1 MRVMVTGGAG
11 YIGSHTLVELLTEGH
26 QAFVIDNLSNGHEEA
41 LSRVKQLANK
51 DFGFVKGDIRDGE
64 ALDKAFLEFKP
75 EAVIHFAGL
84 KAVGESVEQPLTYYE
99 NNVGGSVELLKAMDA
114 HDCRKIVFSSSAT
127 VYGTPQYLPLDEDH
141 PVAPVNPYGQTKL
154 MVENILNDW
163 AQDGRSA
170 TALRYFHPVGA
181 HVSGRIG
188 EDPHG
193 IPNNLMPYIAQV
205 AIGKLEALQIFGD
218 DYETRDG
225 TGERDYIHV
234 TDLAKAHLAALDAML
249 GQSGFEVYNIGTGT
263 GATVKELLAA
273 YETAC
278 GHKLAFE
285 VTGRRSGDVA
295 SSVAS
300 PKKANERLHWFA
312 NLSIDEATSS
322 SWQWQSQNPDGYA
335 I

>member
-1 MRVMVTGGAG
+1 MRVLVTGGAG

-26 QAFVIDNLSNGHEEA
+26 EAFVIDNLSNGHEEA

-51 DFGFVKGDIRDGE
+51 DFGFVKVDIRDGE

-99 NNVGGSVELLKAMDA
+99 NNVAGSVELLKAMDK
-114 HDCRKIVFSSSAT
+114 HGCKKIVFSSSAT

-154 MVENILNDW
+154 MVENILKDW
-163 AQDGRSA
+163 AHDGRSA
-170 TALRYFHPVGA
+170 TALRYFNPVGA

-188 EDPHG
+188 EDPHD

-300 PKKANERLHWFA
+300 PKKANERLHWVA

>member
-1 MRVMVTGGAG
+1 MRVLVTGGAV

-26 QAFVIDNLSNGHEEA
+26 EAFVIDNLSNGHEEA

-51 DFGFVKGDIRDGE
+51 DFGFVMGDIRDRD
-64 ALDKAFLEFKP
+64 ALDEAFAEFKP

-99 NNVGGSVELLKAMDA
+99 NNVAGSVELLKAMDA
-114 HDCRKIVFSSSAT
+114 HDCKKIVFSSSAT
-127 VYGTPQYLPLDEDH
+127 VYGAPQYLPLDEDH
-141 PVAPVNPYGQTKL
+141 PAAPVNPYGQTKL
-154 MVENILNDW
+154 MVENILKDW
-163 AQDGRSA
+163 AHDGRSA
-170 TALRYFHPVGA
+170 TALRYFNPVGA

-188 EDPHG
+188 EDPHD

-300 PKKANERLHWFA
+300 PKKANERLHWVA

>member
-1 MRVMVTGGAG
+1 MRVLVTGGAV

-26 QAFVIDNLSNGHEEA
+26 EAFVIDNLSNGHEEA

-51 DFGFVKGDIRDGE
+51 DFGFVMGDIRDRD
-64 ALDKAFLEFKP
+64 ALDEAFAEFKP

-99 NNVGGSVELLKAMDA
+99 NNVAGSVELLKAMDA
-114 HDCRKIVFSSSAT
+114 HDCKKIVFFSSAT
-127 VYGTPQYLPLDEDH
+127 VYGAPQYLPLDEDH
-141 PVAPVNPYGQTKL
+141 PAAPVNPYGQTKL
-154 MVENILNDW
+154 MVENILKDW
-163 AQDGRSA
+163 AHDGRSA
-170 TALRYFHPVGA
+170 TALRYFNPVGA

-188 EDPHG
+188 EDPHD

-300 PKKANERLHWFA
+300 PKKANERLHWVA

>member
-1 MRVMVTGGAG
+1 MRVLVTGGAG
-11 YIGSHTLVELLTEGH
+11 YIGSHTLLELLTEGH
-26 QAFVIDNLSNGHEEA
+26 EAFVIDNLSNGHEEA

-51 DFGFVKGDIRDGE
+51 DFRFLPGDIRDSE
-64 ALDKAFLEFKP
+64 ALDKAFAAFKP

-99 NNVGGSVELLKAMDA
+99 NNVAGSVELLKAMDA
-114 HDCRKIVFSSSAT
+114 HECKKIVFSSSAT
-127 VYGTPQYLPLDEDH
+127 VYGTPQYLPLDEAH

-154 MVENILNDW
+154 MVENILRDW
-163 AQDGRSA
+163 AQDGRGA
-170 TALRYFHPVGA
+170 IALRYFNPVGA

-205 AIGKLEALQIFGD
+205 AIGKREALQIFGD

-234 TDLAKAHLAALDAML
+234 TDLARAHLAALTALDA
-249 GQSGFEVYNIGTGT
+249 QSGFDVFNIGTGQ
-263 GATVKELLAA
+263 GATVKELLGAYSKAA
-273 YETAC
+273 GKT
-278 GHKLAFE
+278 LA
-285 VTGRRSGDVA
+285 TKIGARRAGDVA

-300 PKKANERLHWFA
+300 PKKANQDLNWIA
-312 NLSIDEATSS
+312 TLSVDDASSS
-322 SWQWQSQNPDGYA
+322 SWNWQSQNPEGYA
-335 I
+335 

>member
-1 MRVMVTGGAG
+1 MRVLVTGGAG
-11 YIGSHTLVELLTEGH
+11 YIGSHTLVELLAAGH
-26 QAFVIDNLSNGHEEA
+26 EAMVIDNLCNGHEEA

-51 DFGFVKGDIRDGE
+51 DFGFVKGDIRERD
-64 ALDKAFLEFKP
+64 ALDKAFSEFNP

-84 KAVGESVEQPLTYYE
+84 KAVGESVAQPLTYYE
-99 NNVGGSVELLKAMDA
+99 NNVAGSVELLKAMDK
-114 HDCRKIVFSSSAT
+114 HGCKKIVFSSSAT
-127 VYGTPQYLPLDEDH
+127 VYGTPEYLPLDEDH
-141 PVAPVNPYGQTKL
+141 PVSPVNPYGQTKL
-154 MVENILNDW
+154 MVENILKDW
-163 AQDGRSA
+163 AHSGRSA
-170 TALRYFHPVGA
+170 TALRYFNPVGA

-300 PKKANERLHWFA
+300 PKKANKRLHWVA

>member
-1 MRVMVTGGAG
+1 MRVLVTGGAG

-26 QAFVIDNLSNGHEEA
+26 EAFVIDNLSNGHEEA
-41 LSRVKQLANK
+41 MSRVKQLANK
-51 DFGFVKGDIRDGE
+51 DFGFVKGDIRDRD
-64 ALDKAFLEFKP
+64 ALDQAFSEFNP
-75 EAVIHFAGL
+75 EAIIHFAGL
-84 KAVGESVEQPLTYYE
+84 KAVGESVEKPLTYYE
-99 NNVGGSVELLKAMDA
+99 NNVAGSVELLKAMDA
-114 HDCRKIVFSSSAT
+114 HDCKKIVFSSSAT
-127 VYGTPQYLPLDEDH
+127 VYGTPEYLPLDEDH
-141 PVAPVNPYGQTKL
+141 PVSPVNPYGQTKL
-154 MVENILNDW
+154 MVENILKDW
-163 AQDGRSA
+163 ARDGRSA
-170 TALRYFHPVGA
+170 TALRYFNPVGA

-300 PKKANERLHWFA
+300 PKKANERLHWVA